1 VTDERTDPTAIE
13 SLPAE
18 ALTRLRQLEGG
29 DAEGPLFTSDL
40 SVNEF
45 LLIEDAEFEPLG
57 LVVGSSIYHVGIQV
71 ARWTASRELEVL
83 TRAMYH
89 ARELAMARMEAE
101 ATELGADGIVGVR
114 LDIQFY
120 EWGKNLAEF
129 MAIGTAVK
137 HRTGGSWR
145 TPSGTP
151 FTSGLNGQDFWALLK
166 TGHRPVGLVLGNC
179 VYHVA
184 HRRMLQA
191 LSQSYRNVELPNF
204 TQALYTARELAMERM
219 QYEARQ
225 VQSDGVVGVQ
235 IIEKSHVWGHHAI
248 EFLSIGTAVVRFRT
262 DSPPLRPR
270 LVLGLD
276 D

>member
-1 VTDERTDPTAIE
+1 MTEERPERLATD

-18 ALTRLRQLEGG
+18 ALTRLRQLEGD
-29 DAEGPLFTSDL
+29 DAVGPLFTSDL

-57 LVVGSSIYHVGIQV
+57 LVVGSSIYHVGIQIV
-71 ARWTASRELEVL
+71 RWTASRELEVL

-101 ATELGADGIVGVR
+101 AEELGADGIVGVR
-114 LDIQFY
+114 LDIRFY

-145 TPSGTP
+145 TPAGKP
-151 FTSGLNGQDFWALLK
+151 FTSGLTGQDFWTLLK
-166 TGHRPVGLVLGNC
+166 TGHRPVALVLGNC

-184 HRRMLQA
+184 HRRMLRTMAQTG
-191 LSQSYRNVELPNF
+191 RNVELPNF

-225 VQSDGVVGVQ
+225 SRSDGVVGVQ

-262 DSPPLRPR
+262 GGSSLRPR
-270 LVLGLD
+270 LVLTLD